1 MSSVKITGNASGT
14 GVFTVSSPNSNTD
27 RAVTL
32 PDAAGEVLLTDGTSL
47 VVDNANNRVGIN
59 DASPSHTLSVGGS
72 AEINAGSAAS
82 HTSLDIFNS
91 SGSSSARG
99 QLRVGYDSTACLE
112 IFRVGNA
119 ADITLNST
127 QGGAVTFQQSGSEK
141 MRLDSGS
148 LLIGT
153 ASSNPAKILAT
164 RGDAG
169 QTIFAESTSS
179 ATTGIQAFVSSMP
192 SGTNN
197 TNCAHLKSTTQG
209 VGSFHL
215 YGNGSSSF
223 SSDERLKKNI
233 ETTRDGYLADLDAL
247 RVVKYNWKVDED
259 STPKELGL
267 IAQEVQKVFPS
278 VVVQDNEE
286 LAGMTDTLSVK
297 HSVLPIITI
306 KAVQELKAELDAE
319 KAKTADLIARVAAL
333 EAK

>member
-14 GVFTVSSPNSNTD
+14 GVFTLSSPNSNTD
-27 RAVTL
+27 RALTL
-32 PDAAGEVLLTDGTSL
+32 PDGAGEIVLTDGTSL
-47 VVDNANNRVGIN
+47 VVDNANDRVGIGRAPATTLDVN
-59 DASPSHTLSVGGS
+59 GTVTVTGTAGRGLTIASAVTSSGQQNADVIFDAADTEGGGTGSLRFAVGGNETMRTTS
-72 AEINAGSAAS
+72 
-82 HTSLDIFNS
+82 TSL
-91 SGSSSARG
+91 
-99 QLRVGYDSTACLE
+99 LVGT
-112 IFRVGNA
+112 
-119 ADITLNST
+119 T
-127 QGGAVTFQQSGSEK
+127 
-141 MRLDSGS
+141 
-148 LLIGT
+148 
-153 ASSNPAKILAT
+153 SSNPAKILAT

-319 KAKTADLIARVAAL
+319 KAKTATLQTQMADLIARVAAL